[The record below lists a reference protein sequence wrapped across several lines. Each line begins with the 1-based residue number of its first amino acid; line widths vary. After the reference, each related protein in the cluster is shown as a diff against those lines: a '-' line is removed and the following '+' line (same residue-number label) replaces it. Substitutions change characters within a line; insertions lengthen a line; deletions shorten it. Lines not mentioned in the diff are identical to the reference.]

1 MDGQGHPTKRSRS
14 PDDDPPG
21 APGKAPPRRSRSLF
35 ARIAL
40 AFVTAVAGAVL
51 VGTGLI
57 GYGATAMNWPRRILA
72 FLAGVALLLPPG
84 GGIPHSTLLN
94 IAGAAVGFPAL
105 FWENIAGL
113 QSRGSANRK
122 KKVAEQ
128 ASDFS

>member
-1 MDGQGHPTKRSRS
+1 MRTGYAAFRLGILAYLVPFIFVYSHELIMIGS
-14 PDDDPPG
+14 PW
-21 APGKAPPRRSRSLF
+21 
-35 ARIAL
+35 RIAL

-51 VGTGLI
+51 IGTGLI
-57 GYGATAMNWPRRILA
+57 GYGAGAMNWPRRILA

-105 FWENIAGL
+105 FWDNIAGL